1 METLWFWLVAL
12 MLVAYVVLDG
22 FDLGAGT
29 LHLLIA
35 KTGADRRL
43 LLASIG
49 PVWDGNEVWLL
60 ASGGVLYLA
69 FPALYAASFSGFYLP
84 LMMVLWLLILR
95 GIGITFRSHVENPLW
110 QNFFDVMFSIS
121 SLLLTIFLGAALGNV
136 MRGVPLDSEGY
147 FFIPLWTSFSVDARP
162 GVLDWYTVLVGIL
175 SLATLATHGANYVA
189 VKTEGELNRRARRAA
204 SAAGL
209 AMGILA
215 LAALLATARIR
226 PRILDNYRSDP
237 MGLLFPLV
245 VAAGLAAMFYFQ
257 RRHNDKAAFLASGV
271 YIAAMLGGAAFAL
284 YPYLLFASTDP
295 GYSLTVHNSAAG
307 SYALQVGLAWWIAGM
322 VLVVAC
328 FTYLFRTFRGKTSP
342 ADYH

>member
-1 METLWFWLVAL
+1 METLWFWLIAL
-12 MLVAYVVLDG
+12 MLASYVLLDG
-22 FDLGAGT
+22 FDLGAGA

-35 KTGADRRL
+35 RTGEERRL

-95 GIGITFRSHVENPLW
+95 GIGITFRSHVGNPLW
-110 QNFFDVMFSIS
+110 HALFDSVFSIS

-136 MRGVPLDSEGY
+136 IRGVPLDSEGY
-147 FFIPLWTSFSVDARP
+147 FFEPLWTSFNVDARP

-175 SLATLATHGANYVA
+175 ALASLATHGANYIA
-189 VKTEGELNRRARRAA
+189 VKTEGDLNRRARRAA

-215 LAALLATARIR
+215 LAALFATVGIR
-226 PRILDNYRSDP
+226 PQMLDNYRSTP
-237 MGLLFPLV
+237 VALLFP
-245 VAAGLAAMFYFQ
+245 VAVAVGLAAMFYFQ
-257 RRHNDKAAFLASGV
+257 KSHNDRAAFFASGF
-271 YIAAMLGGAAFAL
+271 YIAAMLGGTAFAL

-295 GYSLTVHNSAAG
+295 GLSLTVHNSAAG
-307 SYALQVGLAWWIAGM
+307 AYALQVGLVWWIGGIA
-322 VLVVAC
+322 LVIAC
-328 FTYLFRTFRGKTSP
+328 FTYLFHVFRGKVSLS
-342 ADYH
+342 DYH